1 MRKVFHRR
9 QQRFGMITR
18 AGWCAALLFLGVAA
32 VVPAQVTRDELDRLL
47 DSRVYH
53 WRWRLGETPGAE
65 RAEFD
70 DSEWQAAG
78 LGFQWYPHD
87 STGWFRTRITVPEQV
102 NGIPTRGGAVRM
114 QVGVDNAARAYVN
127 GEFRQEFERANGDFV
142 LTENAQ
148 PGEVITV
155 ALQAVNRAGFG
166 RLYEARLLCGAGEGA
181 VNALRALVG
190 DLDIALQDGAYVPPP
205 EAAHWQA
212 LVREAMQA
220 LDMTAYRAGH
230 TEAFLASA
238 DTARTILLSDEADLE
253 ARLVETEQRLAALK
267 GRIAEGRSAGRD
279 MAYVAADAR
288 VVESFLEYVRD
299 DAAAERVA
307 HQLRGLKAAAY
318 IERGGGAARGAT
330 RPRCPCRGTRPGGRR
345 SRRAR
350 SGRTTG
356 RSILRASGISGRSAR
371 TSRS

>member
-1 MRKVFHRR
+1 
-9 QQRFGMITR
+9 MITR

-32 VVPAQVTRDELDRLL
+32 VVPAQVTREELDRLL

-238 DTARTILLSDEADLE
+238 DTARTPRPLPAAMKKSRRPATPLCSALSAVSPR
-253 ARLVETEQRLAALK
+253 APASFPPPRPATSPSSWVSP
-267 GRIAEGRSAGRD
+267 RSA
-279 MAYVAADAR
+279 
-288 VVESFLEYVRD
+288 
-299 DAAAERVA
+299 
-307 HQLRGLKAAAY
+307 
-318 IERGGGAARGAT
+318 
-330 RPRCPCRGTRPGGRR
+330 P
-345 SRRAR
+345 
-350 SGRTTG
+350 
-356 RSILRASGISGRSAR
+356 
-371 TSRS
+371 SRSSLTAPA